1 MIDVVTVTLNPSVDL
16 SVSVERLVDTVKLRC
31 SPPRKDPG
39 GGGIN
44 VARVLKRL
52 GNTCLAIY
60 LAGGSVGDCL
70 ADLLDEERVARKCIA
85 VLGETRE
92 NVTVLETSTLRE
104 YRFLMPGPTIAQ
116 HEWHGCLDAL
126 EAITPLPRYVVA
138 SGSLPPGVPVDF
150 YARVA
155 RWAHRHDVRM
165 FVDASGEALAA
176 ALETGVF
183 LVKPSLDELRGIVGA
198 PLATPAERRE
208 AAELLVQRG
217 RAHKVALSMG
227 SGGALLAATDGTV
240 ELPAVPVHVASAVGA
255 GDSFLAAMLW
265 ALDHEASSQQA
276 LRYAIAAGSAAVLN
290 PGTALCDTADVIRL
304 YRASYDFAAA
314 DADSG
319 DWNK

>member
-16 SVSVERLVDTVKLRC
+16 SFSVERLVDTVKLRC
-31 SPPRKDPG
+31 GRPRKDAG

-52 GNTCLAIY
+52 GSTCLAMY

-85 VLGETRE
+85 ALGETRE
-92 NVTVLETSTLRE
+92 NVTVLESSTLRE
-104 YRFLMPGPTIAQ
+104 YRFVMPGPTIAE
-116 HEWHGCLDAL
+116 HEWRACLEAL
-126 EAITPLPRYVVA
+126 EAMAPLPRYVVA

-155 RWAHRHDVRM
+155 RWAHQHGVRM
-165 FVDASGEALAA
+165 IVDASGEALAA
-176 ALETGVF
+176 ALEMGVF
-183 LVKPSLDELRGIVGA
+183 LVKPSLDELRGLVGA
-198 PLATPAERRE
+198 PLATAAERRE

-227 SGGALLAATDGTV
+227 SGGALLAAADRTV
-240 ELPAVPVHVASAVGA
+240 ALPAVPVHVVSAVGA
-255 GDSFLAAMLW
+255 GDSFLAALLW
-265 ALDHEASSQQA
+265 ALDHEANSEEA
-276 LRYAIAAGSAAVLN
+276 LRYALAAGSAAVLR

-304 YRASYDFAAA
+304 YRASYDFAEA
-314 DADSG
+314 DADGGNS
-319 DWNK
+319 NR